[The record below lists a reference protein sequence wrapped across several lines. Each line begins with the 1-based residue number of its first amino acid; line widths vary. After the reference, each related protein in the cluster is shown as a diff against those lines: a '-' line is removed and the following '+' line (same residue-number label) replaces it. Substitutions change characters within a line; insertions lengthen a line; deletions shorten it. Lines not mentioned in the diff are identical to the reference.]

1 MFCQKKKKYHIHV
14 CWQWNSFDLQVFSIS
29 SSSEH
34 KKPLTMM
41 DESYLRKEGK
51 YKHQSEIFTKKNV
64 QVRSGYVKI
73 NKLIRCWPIPYKL
86 FAGMRLLSS
95 SNQDISPPL
104 SRLNIVAL
112 GMPVIKIA
120 DRLYLL
126 AFINSARNVLWNKS
140 FFPPPRHLTFTRWVR
155 CSVSDGIGI
164 S

>member
-1 MFCQKKKKYHIHV
+1 MYVDNETLSICRFFQYHLPLNTKNL
-14 CWQWNSFDLQVFSIS
+14 WQWWMKVIW
-29 SSSEH
+29 E
-34 KKPLTMM
+34 
-41 DESYLRKEGK
+41 RRGK

-95 SNQDISPPL
+95 SNQDIFPPL

>member
-1 MFCQKKKKYHIHV
+1 
-14 CWQWNSFDLQVFSIS
+14 
-29 SSSEH
+29 
-34 KKPLTMM
+34 M

-64 QVRSGYVKI
+64 LVRSGYVKI

-95 SNQDISPPL
+95 SNQDIFPPL

-120 DRLYLL
+120 DRCY
-126 AFINSARNVLWNKS
+126 IY
-140 FFPPPRHLTFTRWVR
+140 
-155 CSVSDGIGI
+155 
-164 S
+164 

>member
-1 MFCQKKKKYHIHV
+1 MFCQKKKKSYT
-14 CWQWNSFDLQVFSIS
+14 CM
-29 SSSEH
+29 
-34 KKPLTMM
+34 LTMKLFRFTGFFNIIFLWTQKTS
-41 DESYLRKEGK
+41 DNDGWKLSEKGEKIWTSKWNV
-51 YKHQSEIFTKKNV
+51 YKRNV

-95 SNQDISPPL
+95 SNQDIFPPL

>member
-1 MFCQKKKKYHIHV
+1 MYVDNETLSIYRFFQYHLPLNTKNL
-14 CWQWNSFDLQVFSIS
+14 WQWWMKVIWERRENINIKVKYLQ
-29 SSSEH
+29 
-34 KKPLTMM
+34 
-41 DESYLRKEGK
+41 
-51 YKHQSEIFTKKNV
+51 KKNV

-95 SNQDISPPL
+95 SNQDIFPPL

>member
-1 MFCQKKKKYHIHV
+1 MYVDNETLSVYRFFQYHLPL
-14 CWQWNSFDLQVFSIS
+14 NT
-29 SSSEH
+29 

-41 DESYLRKEGK
+41 DESYLRKERK

-95 SNQDISPPL
+95 SNQDIFPPL

-140 FFPPPRHLTFTRWVR
+140 FFPPPRHLTFTR
-155 CSVSDGIGI
+155 
-164 S
+164 

>member
-1 MFCQKKKKYHIHV
+1 MLTMKLFRFTGFFNIIFLLTQKNL
-14 CWQWNSFDLQVFSIS
+14 WQWWMKVIWERRENINIKVKYLQ
-29 SSSEH
+29 
-34 KKPLTMM
+34 
-41 DESYLRKEGK
+41 
-51 YKHQSEIFTKKNV
+51 KKNV

-95 SNQDISPPL
+95 SNQDIFPPL